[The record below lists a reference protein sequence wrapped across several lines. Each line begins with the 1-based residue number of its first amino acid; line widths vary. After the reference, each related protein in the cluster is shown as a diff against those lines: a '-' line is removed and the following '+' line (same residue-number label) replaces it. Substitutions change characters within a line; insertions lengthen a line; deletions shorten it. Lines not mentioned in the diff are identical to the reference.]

1 MSFMS
6 MSLVAKTYRIRHQVI
21 QMLLIMPMVS
31 KISRPKRRKI
41 RALQAR
47 RRKKLHLREVMMM
60 KMLRLLSF
68 SSQRSRPSNWP
79 KAHLSSMVSL
89 YQETSVIYHM
99 SRLWPCLILSI
110 CRHRKEEMWVIKKA
124 ALRKIRKRIRAGLKI
139 KDMPVVVHEET
150 SSSNQR
156 QSSWKLII
164 FLTNTCT
171 LPHRLCN
178 NNSQRNNRIFTHIN
192 ISNNSSKML
201 SSISN
206 SLDTI
211 TRVA

>member
-1 MSFMS
+1 
-6 MSLVAKTYRIRHQVI
+6 MSLVAKTYRIRQQVI

-79 KAHLSSMVSL
+79 KAHWSLMVSL

-99 SRLWPCLILSI
+99 SRLWPYWILSI
-110 CRHRKEEMWVIKKA
+110 CRQRKEEMRVVKVA
-124 ALRKIRKRIRAGLKI
+124 VLRKIRKRIRAGLKI

-178 NNSQRNNRIFTHIN
+178 NNSQRNNRIFTHIS
-192 ISNNSSKML
+192 ISNNSSKMR